1 MTQRRVLTPMSFLGC
16 DNNSFAMRG
25 LHQIL
30 VEVKPE
36 LKPLPGVALLAKSH
50 GIKVPPNDRY
60 SYGVDCDEV
69 YPGIYVGD
77 EGAARNKHYLR
88 GLGVT
93 HVLNTAE
100 GSQFGQVD
108 TSQAFYNSHGISYLG
123 LRLVDIPQEDI
134 AAHFDKCANFIDD
147 CLEHNG
153 KVLVNCRM
161 GMSRSATIAIAYLMI
176 KKGMTVDD
184 GLRTLR
190 MNRAVR
196 PNNGFLLQLV
206 QLDAKLRS

>member
-1 MTQRRVLTPMSFLGC
+1 MTLLGR
-16 DNNSFAMRG
+16 DNSCTMRG

-36 LKPLPGVALLAKSH
+36 LKPLPGVALLSKNH
-50 GIKVPPNDRY
+50 GRKTPPTDRY
-60 SYGVDCDEV
+60 SYGIDCDEV
-69 YPGIYVGD
+69 YPSIFVGD
-77 EGAARNKHYLR
+77 EGTARNKDYLR

-93 HVLNTAE
+93 HVINTAE
-100 GSQFGQVD
+100 GQKFGQVD
-108 TSQAFYNSHGISYLG
+108 TGQAFYSSHGIQYLG
-123 LRLVDIPQEDI
+123 LKLVDIPQEDI
-134 AAHFDKCANFIDD
+134 SAHFDKTAEFIDD
-147 CLEHNG
+147 CLQQEG
-153 KVLVNCRM
+153 KVLVHCRM

-206 QLDAKLRS
+206 QLDTKLRS

>member
-1 MTQRRVLTPMSFLGC
+1 MTLLGR
-16 DNNSFAMRG
+16 DNSCIMRG

-36 LKPLPGVALLAKSH
+36 LKPLPGVALLSKSH
-50 GIKVPPNDRY
+50 GRKTPPTDRY
-60 SYGVDCDEV
+60 SYGIDCDEV
-69 YPGIYVGD
+69 YPSIFVGD
-77 EGAARNKHYLR
+77 EGAAKNKDYLR

-93 HVLNTAE
+93 HVINTAE
-100 GSQFGQVD
+100 GQKFGQVD
-108 TSQAFYNSHGISYLG
+108 TGQAFYASHGIHYLG
-123 LRLVDIPQEDI
+123 LKLIDIPQEDI
-134 AAHFDKCANFIDD
+134 SAHFDKAAEFIDD
-147 CLEHNG
+147 CLQQGG
-153 KVLVNCRM
+153 KVLVHCRM

-206 QLDAKLRS
+206 QLDTKLRS

>member
-1 MTQRRVLTPMSFLGC
+1 MSLLNH
-16 DNNSFAMRG
+16 DHSSVMRG

-30 VEVKPE
+30 IEVKPE
-36 LKPLPGVALLAKSH
+36 LKPLPGVALLSKSH
-50 GIKVPPNDRY
+50 GRKTPPTDRY
-60 SYGVDCDEV
+60 SYGIDCDEV
-69 YPGIYVGD
+69 YPGIFVGD
-77 EGAARNKHYLR
+77 EGAARHKDYLR

-100 GSQFGQVD
+100 GHQFGQVD
-108 TSQAFYNSHGISYLG
+108 TNQAFYASHNIRYLG
-123 LRLVDIPQEDI
+123 MRLVDIPQEDI
-134 AAHFDKCANFIDD
+134 SAHFDQAADFIDE
-147 CLEHNG
+147 CLQLGG

-206 QLDAKLRS
+206 QLDTKLRS